1 MIMVDITSGDDPMQI
16 EVLDERYQLQDSIG
30 RGAMATIYRGRDIRM
45 DRVVAIKVL
54 REVYSSDPKLVKRF
68 QLEAMV
74 ASSLQHPNIVQ
85 VYDYRQTDGISY
97 LVMELVEG
105 SDLRRYVRSRGVLNV
120 DQAVI
125 IAHNV
130 ALGLDAAHRRGI
142 VHSAVKSQD
151 ILVGHD
157 GSIKLTDFGNA
168 MVFKDLNFKDF
179 DAEWLTVPGMSSG
192 IVQYFAPEQ
201 AQGEIVSPT
210 ADVYALGIVM
220 YEMLTGRTPFDGDTP
235 VAIAM
240 QHIQDEPTLPRQFN
254 LTIPQALEDIILR
267 CLEKR
272 PNKRFRDGFQLAQAL
287 DTLAEA
293 K

>member
-1 MIMVDITSGDDPMQI
+1 MQI
-16 EVLDERYQLQDSIG
+16 KVLGERYQLQDPIG

-54 REVYSSDPKLVKRF
+54 REVYSTDPKWVKRF
-68 QLEAMV
+68 QLEAKV
-74 ASSLQHPNIVQ
+74 ASSLHHPNIVQ
-85 VYDYRQTDGISY
+85 VYDYRQTDGIYY

-105 SDLRRYVRSRGVLNV
+105 TDLRRYLRSRGVLNG

-125 IAHNV
+125 IAHDV
-130 ALGLDAAHRRGI
+130 ALGLDAAHRCGI

-151 ILVGHD
+151 ILIGHD
-157 GSIKLTDFGNA
+157 GSIKLTDFGSA
-168 MVFKDLNFKDF
+168 MVFKDLNFKDI
-179 DAEWLTVPGMSSG
+179 DAEWLTTPGMSLG
-192 IVQYFAPEQ
+192 IVQYYAPEQ
-201 AQGEIVSPT
+201 AQGEVASPA

-254 LTIPQALEDIILR
+254 LTIPQALEEIILR
-267 CLEKR
+267 CLEKM
-272 PNKRFRDGFQLAQAL
+272 PHKRFRDGSQLARAL